1 FRAVAPRLLPGA
13 ARMAGKTEVSIM
25 STQQPIAR
33 RSVIAGAGVGVLGA
47 GLMSTLARAQTDA
60 AQATATSGAAPAAA
74 QAGAEVWSKDYTAKK
89 GDVPLNLWRKR
100 LGAPK
105 AGEAPRPVLLLVH
118 GSSNSARTSYDLDV
132 PGRGEYSLMNVFARY
147 GFDVWTMDH
156 DRYRRSGSAR

>member
-1 FRAVAPRLLPGA
+1 
-13 ARMAGKTEVSIM
+13 MAGKTEVSIM

-47 GLMSTLARAQTDA
+47 GLMSTLARAQTGA
-60 AQATATSGAAPAAA
+60 APAATSGAAPAAA
-74 QAGAEVWSKDYTAKK
+74 QAGAEIWSQDYTAKK

-105 AGEAPRPVLLLVH
+105 AGEAPRPVLFLVH

-147 GFDVWTMDH
+147 GFD
-156 DRYRRSGSAR
+156 